1 MKASSCDMR
10 ATPETA
16 SANQNASPKN
26 GTMDVAK
33 ESVLELELPMS
44 EKNNVVFVN
53 PASYLM

>member
-1 MKASSCDMR
+1 VARRNCHGGVTAKEKLKVSVKASSCDMR

-33 ESVLELELPMS
+33 ESVLEL
-44 EKNNVVFVN
+44 
-53 PASYLM
+53 

>member
-1 MKASSCDMR
+1 MARRNCHGGVTAKEKLKVSVKASSCDMR

-33 ESVLELELPMS
+33 ESVLEL
-44 EKNNVVFVN
+44 
-53 PASYLM
+53 